1 MKKISSP
8 CNNECNL
15 NHSYN
20 FCTGCFRTGEEIFK
34 WIYFSE
40 ETRKEIIDLLPKRKT
55 HYLENLQIKKPN
67 L

>member
-1 MKKISSP
+1 MCIRDR
-8 CNNECNL
+8 
-15 NHSYN
+15 
-20 FCTGCFRTGEEIFK
+20 CFRTGEEIFK

-40 ETRKEIIDLLPKRKT
+40 ETRKEVIDLLPKRKT